1 LKIPAAIRRAVNA
14 AGCVAA
20 LALLAAC
27 APKGPTPEQLAQRAA
42 AAKAQQMAAQ
52 YDAAVTREDFALAQI
67 LGNIVLVQYPGSAE
81 AARIR
86 PVYTQIIAAAEQQ
99 RDRKRQ
105 ADLWTYHAVPNKHG
119 VGTVYTGF
127 IWALAAPDSREP
139 SIRLVLRN
147 HPEWGLS
154 AYLLL
159 DRARRPGAPGDSSVP
174 DVGAAHATPP
184 PAGNIA
190 GDRVA
195 SPYHCPE
202 PACHISIRFDGG
214 AAQIFTAYEPDE
226 RGTGALFI
234 EDYALLTAA
243 IEAAQWMTI
252 DMPTPAGI
260 RELRFEVAGYDPQRL
275 TPALAP

>member
-1 LKIPAAIRRAVNA
+1 MISRVFL
-14 AGCVAA
+14 VA
-20 LALLAAC
+20 LVCLLASC
-27 APKGPTPEQLAQRAA
+27 APKGPTPEQLAERAA
-42 AAKAQQMAAQ
+42 AAKAQQIAAQ

-119 VGTVYTGF
+119 AGTVYTGF
-127 IWALAAPDSREP
+127 IWALDAPDSHEP

-159 DRARRPGAPGDSSVP
+159 DRARRPGAPGDSSAP
-174 DVGAAHATPP
+174 DPGAAHAPQPSSGTGVGAPL
-184 PAGNIA
+184 G
-190 GDRVA
+190 
-195 SPYHCPE
+195 SPYLCPE
-202 PACHISIRFDGG
+202 PACHISVRFDDG
-214 AAQIFTAYEPDE
+214 AAQTFTAYEPDE

-234 EDYALLTAA
+234 EDYAVLTAA
-243 IEAAQWMTI
+243 IETAQWMAI
-252 DMPTPAGI
+252 DMPTAAGI